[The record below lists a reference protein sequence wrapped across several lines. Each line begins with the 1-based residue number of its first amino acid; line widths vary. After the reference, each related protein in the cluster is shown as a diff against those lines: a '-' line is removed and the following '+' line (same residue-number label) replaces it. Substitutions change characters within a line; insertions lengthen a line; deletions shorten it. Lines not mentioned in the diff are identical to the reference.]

1 MGEERDLL
9 LDAEL
14 LVVERAPDEE
24 ERRHQRLLEIGVDLV
39 GDLPRGG
46 DELVVGRALHL
57 VAGDA
62 DQRLPGDEQR
72 DDRDDDGEQEQLVAK
87 VESAALA
94 APAGARAAYRG
105 LARIVKVPE
114 AVPQARPEVS
124 LTVSVT
130 GISPAAESV

>member
-9 LDAEL
+9 LDAER

-62 DQRLPGDEQR
+62 DQRLPGDEER
-72 DDRDDDGEQEQLVAK
+72 DDRDDHGEQEQLVAK
-87 VESAALA
+87 VEPRHSWSPP
-94 APAGARAAYRG
+94 APCRYRG
-105 LARIVKVPE
+105 LARIVKVPD

-130 GISPAAESV
+130 GISPAVESV